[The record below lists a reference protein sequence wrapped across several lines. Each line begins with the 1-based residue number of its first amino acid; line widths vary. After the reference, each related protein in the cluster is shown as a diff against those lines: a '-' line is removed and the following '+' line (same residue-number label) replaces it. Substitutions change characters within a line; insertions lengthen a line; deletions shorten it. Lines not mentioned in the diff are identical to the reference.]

1 MYRAKYASTGRP
13 ALTIS
18 QRQMSDTKSRVL
30 RQMVEYFTKA
40 YAFIVHQVRQYTC
53 ISTVVKYDAQHFKNE
68 LYTRLG

>member
-1 MYRAKYASTGRP
+1 
-13 ALTIS
+13 
-18 QRQMSDTKSRVL
+18 MSDTKSRVL

-40 YAFIVHQVRQYTC
+40 YAFTVHQVRQYTC